1 MPKIPPQEQRY
12 IVDYLNSL
20 QVKADELK
28 RLQAE
33 TEAELASFVPALF
46 AKAFRGG
53 VVREI

>member
-12 IVDYLNSL
+12 IVDYLNGL

-46 AKAFRGG
+46 AKAFRG
-53 VVREI
+53 EL

>member
-1 MPKIPPQEQRY
+1 M
-12 IVDYLNSL
+12 DYLNSL

-33 TEAELASFVPALF
+33 TEADLATLVPTLF
-46 AKAFRGG
+46 AKAFRCG